1 MALELFASE
10 LIDLPKEEA
19 LKLLNF
25 SHLSFTAFNQDS
37 CSNVTMSVFE
47 AISNKFERKNFV
59 NIIREMVEKQENVSQ
74 VNMST
79 FLLYLIDNGEP
90 SDLNVIFDF
99 IKKYPNSA
107 LAYQC
112 IERLIDSEK
121 SIDQIISYFDIFS
134 LEDKLVIAE
143 KIPSEKM
150 NDTIISSLEN
160 AYSDASD
167 FHKHWILRLLVRHGN
182 LMAISEINA
191 NKEWAFKQ
199 GEFYNFS
206 YDNGRAI
213 KEIVDIIGYV
223 VRLDSIYNSVLNTLY
238 NSLATI
244 SATNQENFEA
254 VISAIDDL
262 ISKNPELLHLNQVKE
277 YCKRVYLQSKE
288 QSFSIPEAIEKI
300 K

>member
-1 MALELFASE
+1 
-10 LIDLPKEEA
+10 
-19 LKLLNF
+19 
-25 SHLSFTAFNQDS
+25 
-37 CSNVTMSVFE
+37 
-47 AISNKFERKNFV
+47 
-59 NIIREMVEKQENVSQ
+59 
-74 VNMST
+74 
-79 FLLYLIDNGEP
+79 
-90 SDLNVIFDF
+90 
-99 IKKYPNSA
+99 
-107 LAYQC
+107 
-112 IERLIDSEK
+112 
-121 SIDQIISYFDIFS
+121 
-134 LEDKLVIAE
+134 
-143 KIPSEKM
+143 M